1 MTDDLATLIVQTGG
15 QVIDML
21 IHSMLIGAPS
31 MLNLMGNIIHP
42 LLWVI
47 PVCSPSEG

>member
-1 MTDDLATLIVQTGG
+1 MADDLATLIVQTGG
-15 QVIDML
+15 QVTDML

-31 MLNLMGNIIHP
+31 MLNLIGNIIHP